1 MPVVII
7 NMSAIFQ
14 VNFAKGSPMTHFF
27 IKRSFHGLLTALF
40 ASSLATGCGGGGGDV
55 ASPVTALTAL
65 GGTAAVGS
73 PIVGAALSVVCANGA
88 PLSTSTSGTGS
99 WSVNTTG
106 ATFPCAVQA
115 QGGTVGGTANAVSY
129 HAVALNPGVAN
140 VTPLTDLIVANL
152 AGFTVPAAWFAG
164 VTAAPATLTALTPA
178 KAETALVNVRSAFGT
193 VFSNSPHPVT
203 VAFTPVLGNAM
214 DDVLAALAKALVN
227 SGVSYSTLL
236 AASGTSAGVAF
247 SSPVGF
253 NAALGE
259 AHWRIV
265 FGDMPII
272 PVTPVIP
279 VNPVGPPVVAPPV
292 TIAPIVRSGTFTAT
306 SALLGARNSH
316 VSVLLPNG
324 KVLVSGGFGANS
336 VAIASAQ
343 TYDPTSAVSTTAAAM
358 NAARSS
364 PSATLLRNGKVLVS
378 GGQTSLVQPTSIAS
392 AELYDPSTNS

>member
-1 MPVVII
+1 
-7 NMSAIFQ
+7 
-14 VNFAKGSPMTHFF
+14 MTHIF
-27 IKRSFHGLLTALF
+27 IKRSFPGLVTVLL

-55 ASPVTALTAL
+55 AVPVTALTAL

-73 PIVGAALSVVCANGA
+73 PIVGAALSVVCASGA

-106 ATFPCAVQA
+106 ATFPCAVQVRS
-115 QGGTVGGTANAVSY
+115 GTVGGTANAVSY

-152 AGFTVPAAWFAG
+152 AGVKVPTTWFAS
-164 VTAAPATLTALTPA
+164 VAAAPATLTAFTPA
-178 KAETALVNVRSAFGT
+178 KVDTALGNVRSALGT
-193 VFSNSPHPVT
+193 VVSNSPHPVT

-227 SGVSYSTLL
+227 TGVSFSTLL
-236 AASGTSAGVAF
+236 TAAGTSAGVAY
-247 SSPVGF
+247 SSPAGF
-253 NAALGE
+253 NAALAE

-292 TIAPIVRSGTFTAT
+292 IPAPIVRS
-306 SALLGARNSH
+306 
-316 VSVLLPNG
+316 
-324 KVLVSGGFGANS
+324 
-336 VAIASAQ
+336 
-343 TYDPTSAVSTTAAAM
+343 
-358 NAARSS
+358 
-364 PSATLLRNGKVLVS
+364 
-378 GGQTSLVQPTSIAS
+378 
-392 AELYDPSTNS
+392 